1 MEVEEDTRT
10 FKEKALFYTTAFFIL
25 LGTFS
30 LFGFL
35 FLVPFVIE
43 PAFTTIFMQFDE
55 NPALCV
61 TVERTDLHSASN
73 CTWASC
79 REGCTRDI
87 FKCTQILVNYKLGV
101 NKTALEAISTD
112 INSNSEIDDNP
123 SKTKREAPSFIYSNS
138 IRIERA
144 LREYDDSYNNFENF
158 VEYSDDGSGLQGNNS
173 EWYFVKARI
182 FPNVK
187 GCGYPPFLNCTIWN
201 KKHQDIGTN
210 FTCYYSRV
218 DPSIVITDLNLYM
231 NKVKLIL
238 AMAIPIPSF
247 IISVIYLA
255 VAYFVIFNENGE
267 DIPLDKNAEEMAE
280 DDEMGGT
287 GGEEDEA
294 DTGEAEIDGVFDGA
308 TTDDNCC
315 ISTSVD
321 AIDSQLPNG
330 GTSLVNGSKQLTPNS
345 TSDINSFGHQLK
357 VKMVDEL
364 SRDSLDAGA
373 ISNSASVQG
382 NLSKT
387 MTTSISTPPGPIAA
401 V

>member
-1 MEVEEDTRT
+1 MEAEEDTRT

-61 TVERTDLHSASN
+61 TIDRLDLFSTSN
-73 CTWASC
+73 CSWASC

-87 FKCTQILVNYKLGV
+87 FRCTQIRVSYKLGV
-101 NKTALEAISTD
+101 NSTNATTTSTITTNEATSNLQGGDDMSHNYRRATD
-112 INSNSEIDDNP
+112 PLASSLVQ
-123 SKTKREAPSFIYSNS
+123 SNS

-144 LREYDDSYNNFENF
+144 IREYDDSYINLDASRGLGEEGDNSI
-158 VEYSDDGSGLQGNNS
+158 EYSDGTGLQGNDS
-173 EWYFVKARI
+173 EWFFIGARI

-201 KKHQDIGTN
+201 KKHQDLGTN

-218 DPSIVITDLNLYM
+218 DPSIVITDLNLKM
-231 NKVKLIL
+231 NKIKLIL

-247 IISVIYLA
+247 IMSVIYLA
-255 VAYFVIFNENGE
+255 VAYFVIYNEDGE
-267 DIPLDKNAEEMAE
+267 DVPLDKNVEEIAE
-280 DDEMGGT
+280 DDEMEMDD
-287 GGEEDEA
+287 EEEA
-294 DTGEAEIDGVFDGA
+294 DTGEADIDAVIDGA

-330 GTSLVNGSKQLTPNS
+330 GTSLATGSKPLTPNS
-345 TSDINSFGHQLK
+345 TTDINSFGHQLK
-357 VKMVDEL
+357 VRMVDEL

-373 ISNSASVQG
+373 MSNSASLQG
-382 NLSKT
+382 
-387 MTTSISTPPGPIAA
+387 
-401 V
+401 

>member
-61 TVERTDLHSASN
+61 TIDRLDFQSASN
-73 CTWASC
+73 CSWASC

-87 FKCTQILVNYKLGV
+87 FKCTQLRVSYKLGV
-101 NKTALEAISTD
+101 NSTNTSTITTTTTTANEAT
-112 INSNSEIDDNP
+112 SNQQQSDDSSSYNYRKATEP
-123 SKTKREAPSFIYSNS
+123 LASSSLVQSNS

-144 LREYDDSYNNFENF
+144 IREYDESYINLDASRGLGEDGDNSI
-158 VEYSDDGSGLQGNNS
+158 EYSDGTGLQGNDS
-173 EWYFVKARI
+173 EWFFIGARI

-218 DPSIVITDLNLYM
+218 DPSIVITDLNLKM
-231 NKVKLIL
+231 NKIKLIL

-255 VAYFVIFNENGE
+255 VAYFVIYSQDGE
-267 DIPLDKNAEEMAE
+267 DVPLDKNAEEMAQ
-280 DDEMGGT
+280 DDEIEGT
-287 GGEEDEA
+287 
-294 DTGEAEIDGVFDGA
+294 TGEAEIDDAVIDGA

-321 AIDSQLPNG
+321 NIDSQLPNG
-330 GTSLVNGSKQLTPNS
+330 GTSLATGGSKPLTPNS
-345 TSDINSFGHQLK
+345 TTDINSFGHQLK
-357 VKMVDEL
+357 VRMVDEL

-373 ISNSASVQG
+373 MSNSVSVQG
-382 NLSKT
+382 
-387 MTTSISTPPGPIAA
+387 
-401 V
+401 

>member
-61 TVERTDLHSASN
+61 TIDRLDLFSASN
-73 CTWASC
+73 CSWASC

-87 FKCTQILVNYKLGV
+87 FKCTQIRVSYKLKA
-101 NKTALEAISTD
+101 NATNTNTTNFITTHNEAIS
-112 INSNSEIDDNP
+112 DDL
-123 SKTKREAPSFIYSNS
+123 TKNYRQGTESFASSIVKSSNS

-144 LREYDDSYNNFENF
+144 IREYDDSYINLDTSRGLGDESDNSI
-158 VEYSDDGSGLQGNNS
+158 EYSDGTGLQGNDS
-173 EWYFVKARI
+173 EWFFIGARI

-201 KKHQDIGTN
+201 KIHQNIGTN

-218 DPSIVITDLNLYM
+218 DPSIVITDLNLKM
-231 NKVKLIL
+231 NKIKLIL

-255 VAYFVIFNENGE
+255 IAYFVIYNEDGE
-267 DIPLDKNAEEMAE
+267 DVPLDKNAEEIAE
-280 DDEMGGT
+280 DDEIEIDD
-287 GGEEDEA
+287 EEEA
-294 DTGEAEIDGVFDGA
+294 NTGEADIYAVIDGA

-321 AIDSQLPNG
+321 AIDSQLANG
-330 GTSLVNGSKQLTPNS
+330 EISLGNGSKPLTPNS
-345 TSDINSFGHQLK
+345 TTDINSFGHQLK
-357 VKMVDEL
+357 VRMVDEL
-364 SRDSLDAGA
+364 SRDSIDASA
-373 ISNSASVQG
+373 ISNSASLQG
-382 NLSKT
+382 
-387 MTTSISTPPGPIAA
+387 
-401 V
+401 